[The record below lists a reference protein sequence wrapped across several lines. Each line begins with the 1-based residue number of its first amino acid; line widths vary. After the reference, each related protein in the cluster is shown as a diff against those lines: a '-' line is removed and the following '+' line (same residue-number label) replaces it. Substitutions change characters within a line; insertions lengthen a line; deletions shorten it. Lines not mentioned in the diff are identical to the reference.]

1 MLNIEHKEDSTAKLE
16 AVQGKPSKNFLFA
29 EEVNQIVEEVN
40 SIGSALNPDRIISLG
55 TETIDGNECTYE
67 GYTWQLGGVSVNN
80 IGNPSVIV
88 LPSATTGY
96 KRNDISVFKADGT
109 IERVAGTETNGE
121 VATTPDVPEGTL
133 YYKTYFINGETV
145 EAEPEPPAVDG
156 TIYKTKIENS
166 RWKSFQSGTNVVI
179 PFQAAGQMNYSVVNS
194 GLVSVAGFSNSLL
207 TSPLYEGQDVLFENQ
222 TGNSITLKNMFGSV
236 STKFNFGADLVVPNG
251 GKLWLKVRNNEFE
264 LIMKSWADAIDLS
277 TKADLVGGKV
287 PASQL
292 PAYVDDVLEF
302 ANLSAFPATG
312 ETGIIY
318 LALDTNFTYRWS
330 GSAYIQIGG
339 RKRKHI
345 FYIPLNTTIAA
356 STSWYGLS
364 REIGHILNPAV
375 VIGVYNEISN
385 TITEARVSKFRIP
398 FGCKLTNT
406 RWIHS
411 TLSTALDVKIQYFE
425 VSGGSSVN
433 NITIASHQ
441 FPVNSGAADSV
452 FSTQNNSFIMN
463 ENGYL
468 TIVFF
473 NNNVSTGALRSTLF
487 EIEVEEI

>member
-1 MLNIEHKEDSTAKLE
+1 MSITGSNN
-16 AVQGKPSKNFLFA
+16 PFA
-29 EEVNQIVEEVN
+29 CNPVVFANAN
-40 SIGSALNPDRIISLG
+40 SIVSLG
-55 TETIDGNECTYE
+55 TITRDGNQFTFSVGFVWKINGVTYQNTAPVVITIAEASE
-67 GYTWQLGGVSVNN
+67 GFNRIDNALLNTSNTIELQQGLESDTIALRPVAPETNIILTSWNISGTTIGDAEASILGTQFKKKSESAAYNDPTLSGSNAVIALQPNGQSVYAFSDAELISIAGFNLDL
-80 IGNPSVIV
+80 ITGNPSAET
-88 LPSATTGY
+88 PYPY
-96 KRNDISVFKADGT
+96 KDLFIFNNKSGDLILKHDASVTDAD
-109 IERVAGTETNGE
+109 VKFYFADET
-121 VATTPDVPEGTL
+121 DL
-133 YYKTYFINGETV
+133 II
-145 EAEPEPPAVDG
+145 PA
-156 TIYKTKIENS
+156 
-166 RWKSFQSGTNVVI
+166 
-179 PFQAAGQMNYSVVNS
+179 
-194 GLVSVAGFSNSLL
+194 
-207 TSPLYEGQDVLFENQ
+207 
-222 TGNSITLKNMFGSV
+222 
-236 STKFNFGADLVVPNG
+236 G
-251 GKLWLKVRNNEFE
+251 GKVWLKYGPSYCEMIF
-264 LIMKSWADAIDLS
+264 KSWIDVDLS
-277 TKADLVGGKV
+277 SKADLVGGKV

-302 ANLSAFPATG
+302 ANLSAFPVTG

-364 REIGHILNPAV
+364 REIGHILNPSV

-433 NITIASHQ
+433 NTTIASHQ